1 MDWMFQHVGNNA
13 AVLADDHERFE
24 DVRHSNVA
32 SNQCAWCEICHKLH
46 NDVKSTAKL
55 QHCVEEQRSDVLEHT
70 EEVPGPAFC
79 ARPDRSPAGHV
90 YKQTSCDIEI
100 CAMC

>member
-1 MDWMFQHVGNNA
+1 MDWMCQHVDSNA

-24 DVRHSNVA
+24 DVHHSSVA
-32 SNQCAWCEICHKLH
+32 SNQCAWCETYNKLH
-46 NDVKSTAKL
+46 NDVKSTAIL
-55 QHCVEEQRSDVLEHT
+55 QHYVEGQQSDVLEHT
-70 EEVPGPAFC
+70 VEVPGPASC

-90 YKQTSCDIEI
+90 YKQTSCDNEI